1 MVIFLIFLALCSHKE
16 RLLPNGLADILAKE
30 VVDGK
35 FFSQGRV
42 LPNFE

>member
-35 FFSQGRV
+35 VLFTGQG
-42 LPNFE
+42 FTKF